1 MPGKTAQPSLRI
13 GAGSMR
19 GRKLLPPPGGGTRP
33 ITGMVK
39 KSLFSMLSGRL
50 NGATVLDLYC
60 GTGTLGLEALSGGG
74 RRCFFAERDR
84 AVLARLRRNID
95 ACDVADAAAVWAG
108 DIESRLGEWLDQPD
122 APVDL
127 AFVDPP
133 YDSARRWVWEKITK
147 KIFAPLAEVLADDG
161 LVILR
166 LPDDLVAPERLGRLH
181 LQRRREYGGMVVAF
195 YGLEKADS

>member
-1 MPGKTAQPSLRI
+1 MPGKTAHPTLRI

-19 GRKLLPPPGGGTRP
+19 GRKLLPPPGRGTRP

-60 GTGTLGLEALSGGG
+60 GTGTLGLEALSGGA
-74 RRCFFAERDR
+74 RRCFFAEWDR
-84 AVLARLRRNID
+84 AVLERLRRNIED
-95 ACDVADAAAVWAG
+95 CGVGEVAVVWAG
-108 DIESRLGEWLDQPD
+108 NIESRLSEWLDQPD

-133 YDSARRWVWEKITK
+133 YDSARDWGWERITK
-147 KIFAPLAEVLADDG
+147 KVFAPLGEVLADDG

-166 LPDDLVAPERLGRLH
+166 LPSDLAPPEQLGRLL
-181 LQRRREYGGMVVAF
+181 LQRQREYGQMVVAF
-195 YGLEKADS
+195 YGLGKAGS